1 MRLFLIHIVAFLF
14 CIYYA
19 NSTYALID
27 TASAGNWSSSGI
39 WQSGTSPASGDT
51 LVIPAGVTVI
61 VDCNCGTY
69 ANMYILVFGTL
80 DFPAGK
86 KINLSANGKV
96 DVFPGGT
103 VTGDNGGSKLNI
115 GGTTVW
121 DGNDADITGPYSCGS
136 SGCGSN
142 PALPIELIRFNLVQK
157 DNHPIEVEWATASET
172 DNDYFSLFKSSNQ
185 QVWEE
190 VSIIAGAG
198 NSIFPMNY
206 TYVDFNNRLAD
217 ARYIRL
223 DQTDFDGT
231 TKTVGELEV
240 LDQANLDHVILFPNP
255 STIGIEISLGALS
268 SYQFVQIF
276 DSKGQL
282 IEWFTINEKTTK
294 VSHPINEPG
303 IYQVSLSDE
312 FGNTETMRAVVI
324 K

>member
-1 MRLFLIHIVAFLF
+1 
-14 CIYYA
+14 
-19 NSTYALID
+19 
-27 TASAGNWSSSGI
+27 
-39 WQSGTSPASGDT
+39 
-51 LVIPAGVTVI
+51 
-61 VDCNCGTY
+61 
-69 ANMYILVFGTL
+69 
-80 DFPAGK
+80 
-86 KINLSANGKV
+86 
-96 DVFPGGT
+96 
-103 VTGDNGGSKLNI
+103 
-115 GGTTVW
+115 
-121 DGNDADITGPYSCGS
+121 
-136 SGCGSN
+136 
-142 PALPIELIRFNLVQK
+142 
-157 DNHPIEVEWATASET
+157 
-172 DNDYFSLFKSSNQ
+172 
-185 QVWEE
+185 
-190 VSIIAGAG
+190 
-198 NSIFPMNY
+198 MNY